1 MNGQSD
7 GLGSV
12 NHVATLAL
20 SLLLAL
26 LGYFAK
32 GMYDRQIDHDR
43 QIVSLI
49 EDQKAHELRDATSE
63 KTLENVR
70 TIQAGVIASLEAL
83 KGTNSDRRAD
93 HGIASGADRR
103 GARTRHR
110 MQRPRK
116 AAERR
121 RSATR
126 EARLRDQRPLAGSS
140 PCFTP
145 RPVRAGRGAFLRLGG
160 TLATL
165 RSSPKS

>member
-83 KGTNSDRRAD
+83 KGTNSSEDLA
-93 HGIASGADRR
+93 IAAI
-103 GARTRHR
+103 GARITESR
-110 MQRPRK
+110 Q
-116 AAERR
+116 ERIDAVHELVIECKDLEKR
-121 RSATR
+121 LSDV
-126 EARLRDQRPLAGSS
+126 EARLAKHAYAINAP
-140 PCFTP
+140 
-145 RPVRAGRGAFLRLGG
+145 
-160 TLATL
+160 
-165 RSSPKS
+165 